1 MKKSKTTTL
10 YETPLKAES
19 LQQQK
24 NIPLTGKLVKALPQG
39 YTVTGLLPNRRM
51 RRAVLFYQPHT
62 NQRKTV
68 NKRGVYPRLYFL
80 QRVYNAVTEVLTKIV
95 HQVKLTY

>member
-1 MKKSKTTTL
+1 MSKTKTIPL

-24 NIPLTGKLVKALPQG
+24 NIPLTGKLVKALPIG
-39 YTVTGLLPNRRM
+39 YTVTGILPNRRM
-51 RRAVLFYQPHT
+51 RRAYLNYKPHT

-68 NKRGVYPRLYFL
+68 NKRGVNPRLFFL
-80 QRVYNAVTEVLTKIV
+80 QEVYNASKELVAKIV
-95 HQVKLTY
+95 HKIKLV